1 MYKSVSEL
9 IENYEQH
16 TSNDR
21 NLCKQGYI
29 DEKTYREHCDL
40 YYSEFCKE
48 LEKLEQQSIIKQLLS
63 HIVSLSDKTN
73 WNGESSLWIDCVSL
87 VPDRVFIPYL
97 INILKIQKENVLYF
111 SVLTVIKYLPEE
123 IGEEAVPG
131 ICEAISANNPFWTE
145 YVFAEAFE
153 ALIFNRNEMAGEFIR
168 KSCLSD
174 VPFIKE
180 WALYYRDNWLEELE
194 RNN

>member
-73 WNGESSLWIDCVSL
+73 WNEESSL
-87 VPDRVFIPYL
+87 
-97 INILKIQKENVLYF
+97 
-111 SVLTVIKYLPEE
+111 
-123 IGEEAVPG
+123 
-131 ICEAISANNPFWTE
+131 
-145 YVFAEAFE
+145 
-153 ALIFNRNEMAGEFIR
+153 LIFNRNEMAGEFIR